1 MDWRAGN
8 INNRHDVNDMNNK
21 TEQLIDQAEVQPV
34 LRWLHLF
41 APKNLFFGLAGVL
54 ILLSALAVVVYSYE
68 SRNVFQAL
76 QQQRALQNDL
86 DVEWGQLLIEQS
98 TFGLEGR
105 IERRA
110 SDELNMKLPDWS
122 RIVMVR
128 HE

>member
-1 MDWRAGN
+1 MQSTTD
-8 INNRHDVNDMNNK
+8 NK
-21 TEQLIDQAEVQPV
+21 ISRQQVQPV

-41 APKNLFFGLAGVL
+41 APRAVVVALLSAGVL
-54 ILLSALAVVVYSYE
+54 VTALAVVFYSYE
-68 SRNVFQAL
+68 SRTVFQAL
-76 QQQRALQNDL
+76 QQQRALQNEL

-110 SDELNMKLPDWS
+110 IEDLNMKLPEWS

-128 HE
+128 NE